1 MDKILKAEVFIH
13 KDGQLRAAHLIL
25 NYTLIL
31 SNFQAPKCQ
40 IEAKDPCLHLINIA
54 MPGFLNLS
62 LGPQGAL
69 TIEPILQCKTKDA
82 ATPLQPTIERKEEEE
97 EKVVE
102 IFDSEDDF
110 KVFNQP

>member
-1 MDKILKAEVFIH
+1 
-13 KDGQLRAAHLIL
+13 
-25 NYTLIL
+25 
-31 SNFQAPKCQ
+31 
-40 IEAKDPCLHLINIA
+40 
-54 MPGFLNLS
+54 MPGFLNPG